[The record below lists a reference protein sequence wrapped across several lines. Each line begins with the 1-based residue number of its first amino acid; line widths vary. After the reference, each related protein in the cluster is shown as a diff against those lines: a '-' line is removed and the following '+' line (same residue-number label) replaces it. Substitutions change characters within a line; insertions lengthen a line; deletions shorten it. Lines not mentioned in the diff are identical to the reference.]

1 MFTGDS
7 YHTPANKRR
16 GFWDLLLC
24 GNRHN
29 FYMRSGWILGRAGMR
44 SRLGLLSPECQVKY
58 SNKIFRLLESCGA
71 KFHIEGLEH
80 VKALEGS
87 EPVILMG
94 NHMSMLE
101 TSLFHSMLRPSID
114 FTYVI
119 KEDLLTV
126 PFFGHIMKAL
136 EAIPVG
142 RTNPRED
149 LKTLLAQGKDRIE
162 RGKSIIIFP
171 QGTRNR
177 EFIKEDFNSIGFKL
191 ARHTGVRV
199 LPFALCTDF
208 IGINGFD
215 KLNPENPI
223 CFHFFPVMTIEGN
236 GSAEHKAVADMI
248 ADKLAEWRQKKGN
261 GEL

>member
-1 MFTGDS
+1 MFSGSS
-7 YHTPANKRR
+7 YHTPANKKR
-16 GFWDLLLC
+16 GFWAFLLR

-29 FYMRSGWILGRAGMR
+29 FYMRSGWILGRAGIR
-44 SRLGLLSPECQVKY
+44 SRLGLLSPACQIKY

-71 KFHIEGLEH
+71 KFHIEGLDNL
-80 VKALEGS
+80 KALEGG
-87 EPVILMG
+87 EPVVLMG

-101 TSLFHSMLRPSID
+101 TSLFHCMLRPYTD

-119 KEDLLTV
+119 NEDLLTV
-126 PFFGHIMKAL
+126 PFFGHIMRAL

-149 LKTLLAQGKDRIE
+149 LKTLMREGQARIN
-162 RGKSIIIFP
+162 RGTSIIIFP
-171 QGTRNR
+171 QGTRNQ
-177 EFIKEDFNSIGFKL
+177 EFRKEDFNSIGFKL

-215 KLNPENPI
+215 KLNPDNPI
-223 CFHFFPVMTIEGN
+223 RFEFFPVMTVEGN
-236 GSAEHKAVADMI
+236 GSAEHKLVTDMI
-248 ADKLAEWRQKKGN
+248 ADKLAQWRQGKNNDCK
-261 GEL
+261 